1 MQNIKAAIIGMGIG
15 EKHFEAIDGY
25 KGANVKIICEID
37 KKKIKLL
44 SKKYP
49 NIKITS
55 NVEEIFLDQSIN
67 LVSISSYD
75 ETHYDYIIKAINS
88 NKNIIVEKPM
98 CLSEQQLK
106 NIYKKL
112 KQNKK
117 IKITSN
123 LVLRVNDFF
132 INVRKNLNTNKVF
145 YIEAD
150 YIWGRKHKLSG
161 WRSKTPGYSITSGAG
176 IHMFDL
182 IMWMLNLRPK
192 YIQAFGS
199 KKDNEDIK
207 FKNNTLGLY
216 ILTFPKNILV
226 KVTVNTTGAFKHF
239 HEIKIFQKNKTFI
252 NNISEKF
259 IFEYKNKTTK
269 KKKILSR
276 YPDKENR
283 KKLIRNFL
291 DHLHSIK
298 IKPIVSLKEQID
310 LMSVCFAGDK
320 SIISGKKITINY
332 LK

>member
-1 MQNIKAAIIGMGIG
+1 MKNIKAAIIGMGIG
-15 EKHFEAIDGY
+15 EKHFEAINGY
-25 KGANVKIICEID
+25 KKAKVEIICEID
-37 KKKIKLL
+37 KKKIKSLK
-44 SKKYP
+44 KKYP
-49 NIKITS
+49 KIIITS
-55 NVEEIFLDQSIN
+55 KVEKIFKDESIN

-75 ETHYDYIIKAINS
+75 ETHYDYIIRAIKS

-98 CLSEQQLK
+98 CLNEQQLK
-106 NIYKKL
+106 IIYKKL

-132 INVRKNLNTNKVF
+132 KNIRKNINTNKVF

-150 YIWGRKHKLSG
+150 YMWGRKHKLSG
-161 WRSKTPGYSITSGAG
+161 WRSRTPGYSITSGAG

-199 KKDNEDIK
+199 KKDNEGTG

-226 KVTVNTTGAFKHF
+226 KVAVNTTGAFKHF

-259 IFEYKNKTTK
+259 IFEYKNKIVK
-269 KKKILSR
+269 KKKIISR
-276 YPDKENR
+276 YPDKQNR

-291 DHLHSIK
+291 DYLHNIK

-310 LMSVCFAGDK
+310 LMSVCFAADR